1 MKRYV
6 PCAALFA
13 ALAMTAPL
21 SVSAV
26 AAEPVTSSAIAR
38 YIQNARTPEDHEA
51 IAAHFDSEAVQAMA
65 MAEQYSEFNCHHSK
79 ATELQKSGTRFAE
92 VTAKRHCR
100 KMLRHYL
107 NKAEENRALADYHR
121 DVAKIGVRAPDSSPV
136 PGLGWPQL
144 RLSFLPSSPSPS
156 ASPWQPTTGLSLSV

>member
-6 PCAALFA
+6 SFAALFA
-13 ALAMTAPL
+13 VLAMAAPL
-21 SVSAV
+21 SISAI
-26 AAEPVTSSAIAR
+26 AHEPADSSAIAH

-51 IAAHFDSEAVQAMA
+51 IAANFDSEAAQAMA
-65 MAEQYSEFNCHHSK
+65 MSDQYQEFNCHHSK

-107 NKAEENRALADYHR
+107 NKARENRALAEYHR
-121 DVAKIGVRAPDSSPV
+121 NVASYWRSSA
-136 PGLGWPQL
+136 
-144 RLSFLPSSPSPS
+144 R
-156 ASPWQPTTGLSLSV
+156 

>member
-1 MKRYV
+1 MKRYLAF
-6 PCAALFA
+6 AALFA
-13 ALAMTAPL
+13 ALAIAAPL
-21 SVSAV
+21 LASAV
-26 AAEPVTSSAIAR
+26 AAEPVPSSDIAH

-65 MAEQYSEFNCHHSK
+65 MAEQYNEFNCHLSK

-107 NKAEENRALADYHR
+107 NKAEDAEYHR
-121 DVAKIGVRAPDSSPV
+121 DVANHWRSSA
-136 PGLGWPQL
+136 
-144 RLSFLPSSPSPS
+144 R
-156 ASPWQPTTGLSLSV
+156 